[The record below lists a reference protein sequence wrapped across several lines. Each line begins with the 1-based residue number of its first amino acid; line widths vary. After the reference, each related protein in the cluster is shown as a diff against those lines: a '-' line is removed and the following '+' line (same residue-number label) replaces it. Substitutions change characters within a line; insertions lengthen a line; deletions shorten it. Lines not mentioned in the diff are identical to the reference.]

1 MNIENLAENI
11 ESIIECAEAIKNDLE
26 HNSGGHEEAVQLY
39 EALDS
44 NGTTTDSDE
53 IIQAVEFYA
62 ELEGNSTTDLAKI
75 SEALGLLSRIEHG
88 GHDPDDVLTALDVY
102 VTVAD
107 GPIHLSDL
115 EGALDTADEWSQ
127 KCGHTWESP
136 GSMAQGFSDQCDIVS
151 VFERV
156 TGRNILSVE
165 DAEKAVSLVGNL
177 PAKERA
183 LLDAIKTFLS
193 AVGQ

>member
-1 MNIENLAENI
+1 
-11 ESIIECAEAIKNDLE
+11 
-26 HNSGGHEEAVQLY
+26 
-39 EALDS
+39 
-44 NGTTTDSDE
+44 
-53 IIQAVEFYA
+53 
-62 ELEGNSTTDLAKI
+62 
-75 SEALGLLSRIEHG
+75 
-88 GHDPDDVLTALDVY
+88 
-102 VTVAD
+102 
-107 GPIHLSDL
+107 
-115 EGALDTADEWSQ
+115 
-127 KCGHTWESP
+127 
-136 GSMAQGFSDQCDIVS
+136 MAQGFSDQCDIVS